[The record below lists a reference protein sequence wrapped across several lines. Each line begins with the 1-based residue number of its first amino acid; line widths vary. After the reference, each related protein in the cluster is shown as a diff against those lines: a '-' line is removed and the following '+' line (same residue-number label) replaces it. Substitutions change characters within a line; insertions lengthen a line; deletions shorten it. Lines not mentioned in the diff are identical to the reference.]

1 MKNKK
6 VSLVIPCYCEAED
19 IEKNVNTV
27 KEFLKTPIEGFD
39 FDIVVVNDGSKDNTK
54 EVIESIKDI
63 HPVSYE
69 PNQGKGNAVREGLR
83 YSVEKLNSDY
93 IIFMD
98 ADMSTDLSATNKCL
112 EILESGAGIAL
123 GSRHD
128 KDSDIRI
135 KQPLKRR
142 FVSKCSRIIIG
153 MMYHFKVKDTQC
165 GFKGLNQ
172 ETAKVLVK
180 KSKMNGFSFDVEYL
194 YIAKL
199 RKISYKSFP
208 VIWSDDRG
216 STVRVFKSSV
226 RFFKDLFKI
235 KRNKK
240 HYLNDEEN

>member
-1 MKNKK
+1 MENKK
-6 VSLVIPCYCEAED
+6 VSLVIPCYCEEED
-19 IEKNVNTV
+19 IEKNVNKV
-27 KEFLKTPIEGFD
+27 KDYLKTPVDGFD

-54 EVIESIKDI
+54 EVIEHIEGI
-63 HPVSYE
+63 YPVSYE

-83 YSVEKLNSDY
+83 YSIEKLNCDY
-93 IIFMD
+93 VIFMD
-98 ADMSTDLSATNKCL
+98 ADMSTDLSAINKCL
-112 EILESGAGIAL
+112 DILESGVEVVI

-135 KQPLKRR
+135 KQPFKRR

-153 MMYHFKVKDTQC
+153 SMFHFKVKDTQC
-165 GFKGLNQ
+165 GFKGMNK
-172 ETAKVLVK
+172 EAARVMVD

-199 RKISYKSFP
+199 NKISYKSFP

-216 STVRVFKSSV
+216 STVKVFKSSV

-240 HYLNDEEN
+240 LYLKDE